1 MFVLRKLVENRL
13 EVQGEMALGYV
24 DLEKACD
31 TVLRE
36 MLMVTLRCMSVPKAE
51 VR

>member
-1 MFVLRKLVENRL
+1 MLLLRKLVENRL

-31 TVLRE
+31 TVPRE
-36 MLMVTLRCMSVPKAE
+36 MVMVTLRCMRVPKAE